1 MTKQHSLKIKDG
13 TVWRD
18 GILFKQFEDGVGAE
32 LSTKLYREFCPAYP
46 KFFKMDS
53 LSRLGFVAVELL
65 MQVVG
70 EEFNKEKVALI
81 LTTNDGCLEVD
92 ERFDESRQTLASPAL
107 FVYTLPN
114 IVAGEICI
122 RNGFK
127 GEQMLFVASEMD
139 QEFNTIYLKSLFSK
153 GHNEAAIVGF
163 LNAYYDKIECDLTWI
178 IP

>member
-1 MTKQHSLKIKDG
+1 MIEKHSLIIKDG

-18 GILFKQFEDGVGAE
+18 GIFLKQFENEVGKDF
-32 LSTKLYREFCPAYP
+32 STSLYREFCPAYP

-65 MQVVG
+65 MQVV
-70 EEFNKEKVALI
+70 EEDFNKEKVALI
-81 LTTNDGCLEVD
+81 LTTDDGCLEVD
-92 ERFDESRQTLASPAL
+92 ERFEESRQTLASPAL

-139 QEFNTIYLKSLFSK
+139 KEFNKIYLRSLFSK
-153 GHNEAAIVGF
+153 GHTEAAIVGF
-163 LNAYYDKIECDLTWI
+163 LNAYQDKIECNLTWI
-178 IP
+178 TK